1 MARDVNVVNNMSD
14 ELAKRLKPIFSKDLL
29 GPQFPI
35 VSKIK
40 NQYCKRIILKIDK
53 SLQPQNV
60 RHILNT
66 EINNLD
72 QQFRD
77 ENFRVQIDVDPY

>member
-1 MARDVNVVNNMSD
+1 
-14 ELAKRLKPIFSKDLL
+14 SKDLL

-40 NQYCKRIILKIDK
+40 NQYYKRIILKIDK
-53 SLQPQNV
+53 SLQSQNV

-66 EINNLD
+66 EINNLH
-72 QQFRD
+72 QAYRD
-77 ENFRVQIDVDPY
+77 ENFRVQVDVDPY